1 MEGLGLDR
9 AIILPFD
16 RSLLTFDAARH
27 RHLYDGK
34 QLLGVTT
41 VLGIISKGDGLIQ
54 WGVNQALERVASQLQ
69 GDLSPEDVQA
79 ILMGA
84 KFAWRDKRQE
94 AADIGSQAHH
104 WVEAYIRGENPPW
117 PELEPVRKS
126 CEAAVKWMD
135 LHKWQT
141 IEVEKQIYSPRYG
154 YAGILDWWAIIDG
167 VPSIPDWKTSKHIYS
182 SYRYQTA
189 AYLKAVEE
197 ETGERVKDRWILRI
211 DKTTGEFEDLRI
223 PAKDTPSDFKAFKAA
238 LDLYRREQE
247 LKKRAKDD
255 SR

>member
-1 MEGLGLDR
+1 M
-9 AIILPFD
+9 
-16 RSLLTFDAARH
+16 
-27 RHLYDGK
+27 YDGK
-34 QLLGVTT
+34 RLLGVTT

-79 ILMGA
+79 ILLGA
-84 KFAWRDKRQE
+84 KSAWRDKRQE

-104 WVEAYIRGENPPW
+104 WVEAYIRGENPEW
-117 PELEPVRKS
+117 PEHESVRKS

-135 LHKWQT
+135 QHHWQT
-141 IEVEKQIYSPRYG
+141 IEVEKQIYSPKHG

-167 VPSIPDWKTSKHIYS
+167 VPAIPDWKTSKAIYS
-182 SYRYQTA
+182 SYCYQTA
-189 AYLKAVEE
+189 AYLRAVEE

-211 DKTTGEFEDLRI
+211 DKTTGEFEDLRLPPREI
-223 PAKDTPSDFKAFKAA
+223 APDFKAFKAA

-247 LKKRAKDD
+247 LKKRAKDAA
-255 SR
+255 RY